1 MAAAWDEGG
10 RAGNLL
16 QLLGVDAFGL
26 ASMITQAALTARRNR
41 DACLQLAEH
50 VRVVE
55 GLLRRLQMLPRLRR
69 HPETRRPLEQL
80 DDALRR
86 AYLLVRSC
94 GEEQTAR
101 SYIYQLFTGAQ
112 TAAKLRAAKE
122 EIDRYIRLIPMIN
135 LVATVRVEVQ
145 RFCLLEQ
152 LQATLHT
159 LLFFI

>member
-1 MAAAWDEGG
+1 MAAAWDDV
-10 RAGNLL
+10 GNASSIL

-55 GLLRRLQMLPRLRR
+55 GLLRRLHQRLPRLRR

-94 GEEQTAR
+94 GQELELR
-101 SYIYQLFTGAQ
+101 SYLYQLLTGAH
-112 TAAKLRAAKE
+112 TAARLRAAEE
-122 EIDRYIRLIPMIN
+122 EIDRYIRLIPMIGI
-135 LVATVRVEVQ
+135 VATVGVEVQ
-145 RFCLLEQ
+145 KNRQ
-152 LQATLHT
+152 LV
-159 LLFFI
+159 LFTFQPAR